1 MRDDRS
7 GVDGKCGEVFSVV
20 LIGILL
26 LAAEVVDEDYG
37 GDRH

>member
-1 MRDDRS
+1 MIGAES
-7 GVDGKCGEVFSVV
+7 AACSEVFSVV